1 MSPLNRDDHREND
14 MIQLTEEMARLIN
27 RARDDG
33 YPCIVGTAA
42 SDGTPNCGY
51 IGTVLTVGDDRLI
64 YRDRTGRNPLDHIE
78 ENPKVIVLFR
88 NTEQDAGWKFRC
100 TASVYRDGPV
110 FEEMIDRLLE
120 SGLVNERY
128 LQDSQGAIVVLQIDQ
143 VLTLFG
149 EVLQEREPGLR
160 W

>member
-1 MSPLNRDDHREND
+1 
-14 MIQLTEEMARLIN
+14 MIQLTDEMARLIN

-100 TASVYRDGPV
+100 AASVYRDGPV
-110 FEEMIDRLLE
+110 FEEMIDLLLE

-149 EVLQEREPGLR
+149 EVLQEREAGMR

>member
-1 MSPLNRDDHREND
+1 
-14 MIQLTEEMARLIN
+14 MIQLTEEMAQLIN

-33 YPCIVGTAA
+33 YPCIVGTAGA
-42 SDGTPNCGY
+42 DGTPNCGY
-51 IGTVLTVGDDRLI
+51 IGTVLTVGDDTLI

-78 ENPKVIVLFR
+78 ENPRAIVLFR
-88 NTEQDAGWKFRC
+88 NAERDAGWKFRC
-100 TASVYRDGPV
+100 TANVYRDGPV
-110 FEEMIDRLLE
+110 FEEMTDRLLQ

-128 LQDSQGAIVVLQIDQ
+128 LADSQGAIVVLQIDQ

-149 EVLQEREPGLR
+149 EVLQERLPGQR

>member
-1 MSPLNRDDHREND
+1 
-14 MIQLTEEMARLIN
+14 MIQLTEEMTQLIN
-27 RARDDG
+27 HGRDDG
-33 YPCIVGTAA
+33 YPCIVGTAG

-51 IGTVLTVGDDRLI
+51 IGTVLTVSDDTLI

-88 NTEQDAGWKFRC
+88 NTDRDAGWKFRC
-100 TASVYRDGPV
+100 TASVHRDGPV
-110 FEEMIDRLLE
+110 FEEMTDRLLQ

-128 LQDSQGAIVVLQIDQ
+128 LADSQGAIVVLQIDQ

-149 EVLQEREPGLR
+149 EVLQERVPGQR

>member
-1 MSPLNRDDHREND
+1 
-14 MIQLTEEMARLIN
+14 MIQLTEEMTHLIN

-33 YPCIVGTAA
+33 YPCIVGTAG

-51 IGTVLTVGDDRLI
+51 IGTVLTVGDDTLI
-64 YRDRTGRNPLDHIE
+64 YRDRTGRNPLDHVE

-88 NTEQDAGWKFRC
+88 NTDRDAGWKFRC
-100 TASVYRDGPV
+100 TASVHRNGPV
-110 FEEMIDRLLE
+110 FEEMIDLLLQ

-128 LQDSQGAIVVLQIDQ
+128 LADSQGAIVVLQIDQ

-149 EVLQEREPGLR
+149 EVLQERVPGR
-160 W
+160 IW

>member
-1 MSPLNRDDHREND
+1 

-33 YPCIVGTAA
+33 YPCIVGTAS

-100 TASVYRDGPV
+100 TASVHREGPV

-128 LQDSQGAIVVLQIDQ
+128 LQGSQGAIVMLQIDQ

-149 EVLQEREPGLR
+149 EVLQERVPGQQ

>member
-1 MSPLNRDDHREND
+1 
-14 MIQLTEEMARLIN
+14 MIQLTEEMTQLIN

-33 YPCIVGTAA
+33 YPCIVGTAG

-51 IGTVLTVGDDRLI
+51 IGTVLTVGDDTLI

-88 NTEQDAGWKFRC
+88 NTDRDVGWKFRC
-100 TASVYRDGPV
+100 TASVYRDGEV
-110 FEEMIDRLLE
+110 FEDMTDRLLQ

-128 LQDSQGAIVVLQIDQ
+128 LADSQGAIVVLQIDQ

-149 EVLQEREPGLR
+149 EVLQERVPGQR